1 MIPST
6 TNSTRITPPS
16 ARRLMAHA
24 LKPQTEHPRSVTKL
38 RVTLVV
44 DIDRPG
50 DCRPGLLGFCI
61 RQTAFLSNSIL
72 KAPDISK
79 LSNTF
84 GA

>member
-50 DCRPGLLGFCI
+50 DCRPGLLGF
-61 RQTAFLSNSIL
+61 RQTVFLSDSIL

-79 LSNTF
+79 PSNTF